1 MTWDD
6 FDGIEDSWSE
16 DIPLGFDDDLPDPFY
31 LGRADLLPSG
41 ELFVDV
47 YADTPTGDYGRDRIS
62 FDDLERLLGIDEP
75 DEQETWADQAGDL
88 PFGFD
93 QDDPDIRGPFPDEDS
108 VNNFID
114 ETGMYWADI
123 YYDADHDEYFLDV
136 SY

>member
-1 MTWDD
+1 MTDWND
-6 FDGIEDSWSE
+6 FDGIEEDWSE
-16 DIPLGFDDDLPDPFY
+16 VIPPEFDDMPDPVF

-41 ELFVDV
+41 ELW
-47 YADTPTGDYGRDRIS
+47 ADLYTDQVTGDYSLQDVR
-62 FDDLERLLGIDEP
+62 FDSIRNLLGIEDAE
-75 DEQETWADQAGDL
+75 DLSTWADKAEAL

-93 QDDPDIRGPFPDEDS
+93 HDDPDIRGPFFDQDA

-123 YYDADHDEYFLDV
+123 YYDAESDEYFIDV